1 MINWDN
7 SNERTIAED
16 SIVDFFD
23 GCDYEKAR
31 AAAEI
36 TLVYVVKDADGY
48 NSACL
53 LYHAPTETYYALN
66 FGGGYTFRNN
76 YSVPSTKG
84 SFKRAKAAFEKYAG
98 DKLYKG

>member
-1 MINWDN
+1 MLNLDAYDWGNTPENKLRDWVVYGTK
-7 SNERTIAED
+7 SED
-16 SIVDFFD
+16 VVPVLECK
-23 GCDYEKAR
+23 GVY
-31 AAAEI
+31 
-36 TLVYVVKDADGY
+36 LVY
-48 NSACL
+48 L
-53 LYHAPTETYYALN
+53 APTETYYALN